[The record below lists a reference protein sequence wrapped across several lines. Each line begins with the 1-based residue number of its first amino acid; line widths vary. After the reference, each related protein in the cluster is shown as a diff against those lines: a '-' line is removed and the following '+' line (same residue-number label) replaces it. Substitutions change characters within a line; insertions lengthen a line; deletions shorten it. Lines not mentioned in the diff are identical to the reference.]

1 MGTNAADRLTQHGF
15 HTDYPGSSY
24 LYDSQNLLNQ
34 LPLPLLRQYYRD
46 YHRLR
51 SGCRLWANT
60 TARQLLEWQPDLRKR
75 QNVHWINRFV
85 FGSDRE
91 LMKYYE
97 RLLLTGGLNHTPWIP
112 FRLHPDKQHQT
123 LDMFG
128 TGTRIVKQLDS
139 YPYETLW
146 LMFPAHELGQSPESH
161 TFTNED
167 AGLRELRTRYL
178 QLTNRQ
184 KEICRLIFKGYSGK
198 QIAQQLYISP
208 ATVKTHRHN
217 MLEKLGVH
225 TVFSLAVLAATI
237 LDESGKGSP
246 DG

>member
-1 MGTNAADRLTQHGF
+1 MGTYAADPLTQHWHHVGQ
-15 HTDYPGSSY
+15 PGSNY
-24 LYDSQNLLNQ
+24 LRESQCLLNQ
-34 LPLPLLRQYYRD
+34 LPLLFLRQYYRD

-60 TARQLLEWQPDLRKR
+60 AARLLLEWEPNQRKR
-75 QNVHWINRFV
+75 QNVHWISRFV
-85 FGSDRE
+85 FSSDRE

-97 RLLLTGGLNHTPWIP
+97 KMLLTGGLDHTPWIP
-112 FRLHPDKQHQT
+112 FRLHPDKQHQP
-123 LDMFG
+123 LEMFG
-128 TGTRIVKQLDS
+128 KGTRMAKQLDS

-146 LMFPAHELGQSPESH
+146 LMFPANDLGLSMDSP
-161 TFTNED
+161 TLTNED

-178 QLTNRQ
+178 RLTNRQ

-198 QIAQQLYISP
+198 QIADRLFISP

-217 MLEKLGVH
+217 ILEKLGVH

-237 LDESGKGSP
+237 LNEPGKGSP
-246 DG
+246 GS